1 DRIAVL
7 PIATY
12 DGNLQAAVMTEQALG
27 QALRASGYRW
37 VGSSSARDLLRVQV
51 GGDSLLK
58 LLTTRLLSDPRPDSL
73 LAPRLCAMLRCDA
86 LLATRVDQWQQTTLE
101 WNQSGKPSTTVELH
115 AALVDTTGALLWSA
129 AGSRTTEGPEQDAN
143 AALMGVKGSGLERT
157 PLTNQG

>member
-1 DRIAVL
+1 SNESDGDSLRCGGRSDMRDVYSIPSILAGVLAASLVIAPAHADKKQPALDHVWTHPAYAGFGVDRIAVL

-86 LLATRVDQWQQTTLE
+86 LLATRVDQWQQT
-101 WNQSGKPSTTVELH
+101 
-115 AALVDTTGALLWSA
+115 
-129 AGSRTTEGPEQDAN
+129 
-143 AALMGVKGSGLERT
+143 
-157 PLTNQG
+157 